1 MKTRKSSL
9 PPRTTRLAR
18 STAPIAKRGP
28 AKARREKTYKAFM
41 ASAAWKK
48 IRAAA
53 IERAGHRCEVME
65 DVEFRVGGTQQTQR
79 IAFRCEATTD
89 LTAHHKTYARFGGK
103 ELPEDLEVQCRAH
116 HNRLHALQGKRIGLA
131 SRDTQEGQ

>member
-53 IERAGHRCEVME
+53 AIERAGHRCEVME

-79 IAFRCEATTD
+79 IAFRCDDRPHRAPQDLRPVRRQGTAGGFGGAVPCAPQPPPCVTRQTD
-89 LTAHHKTYARFGGK
+89 RARF
-103 ELPEDLEVQCRAH
+103 P
-116 HNRLHALQGKRIGLA
+116 
-131 SRDTQEGQ
+131 